1 MIHEVTKAKAAE
13 KEHVAVQSKGQKTL
27 RVNAALE
34 ETNNKLLK
42 AVETLIN

>member
-1 MIHEVTKAKAAE
+1 MHEVSKASAAE

-34 ETNNKLLK
+34 ETNNELLK
-42 AVETLIN
+42 AVETLTN